1 MVGRL
6 GIAVLFSVLLA
17 CSSEESADNEDMA
30 AIERG
35 QVSYELYCALCHGA
49 LGQGYVSPKANALT
63 NEDFLISSTDDFLF
77 VGIEQGRT
85 ETKMSSYGRDY
96 LGPMTDDEIHE
107 VIAYLRSYQTEETLS
122 SMRLGKLLARS
133 TMGRFSTRRSARV
146 VMVRISR
153 EIQR

>member
-6 GIAVLFSVLLA
+6 GTTVLLGLVA
-17 CSSEESADNEDMA
+17 CSSEQPSVNEEVA

-49 LGQGYVSPKANALT
+49 LGQGYVAESQRFDQRGLSH
-63 NEDFLISSTDDFLF
+63 FHTDEFLF

-96 LGPMTDDEIHE
+96 LGPMDDEEIHE
-107 VIAYLRSYQTEETLS
+107 IIAYFAPIRLR
-122 SMRLGKLLARS
+122 RL
-133 TMGRFSTRRSARV
+133 
-146 VMVRISR
+146 
-153 EIQR
+153 